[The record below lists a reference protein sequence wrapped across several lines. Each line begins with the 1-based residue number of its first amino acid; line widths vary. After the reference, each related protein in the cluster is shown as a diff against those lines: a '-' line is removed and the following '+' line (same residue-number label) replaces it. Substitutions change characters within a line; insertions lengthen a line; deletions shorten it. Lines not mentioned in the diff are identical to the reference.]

1 MAAQPPKLG
10 EEEMSNA
17 STVTDAS
24 FETEVLKSEKPVIV
38 DFWAEWCGP
47 CRNILPAL
55 DEIASDLQGRVK
67 VAKLNVDEN
76 PKVTRKYGVR
86 SIPTLMIFKGGQ
98 NVASKIGAATKTELS
113 SWIRASI

>member
-1 MAAQPPKLG
+1 
-10 EEEMSNA
+10 MSNA

-76 PKVTRKYGVR
+76 PDVTHKYGVR
-86 SIPTLMIFKGGQ
+86 SIPTLMIFKNGQ
-98 NVASKIGAATKTELS
+98 SVAKKVGAGPKSELS
-113 SWIRASI
+113 SWIHASV